1 MKQTLFTLLFAFA
14 LLTAKAQ
21 SFQFTD
27 TIKAPANLDNIYSR
41 PLYSDSLASSF
52 VIFIKKEVKPHKHV
66 FHSEHIY
73 VLEGEGEMEVG
84 DKKFRIQKG
93 DIVFIHKNTR
103 HTLRT
108 TSQLPVKVISIQAPL
123 FDGKDRIFVE

>member
-93 DIVFIHKNTR
+93 DIVFIPKNTR